1 MLNFLQRFFQ
11 NKALDEAEVH
21 IGHFLAVAEFN
32 GGIQ

>member
-11 NKALDEAEVH
+11 NKALDETEVH

-32 GGIQ
+32 GGIK